1 MQTREKENVIN
12 KIIVKRKYIYGT
24 LLYLYKKK
32 KSTCNGPAEFKPV
45 LVVQGSPV
53 SDVDSVNHGE
63 GREALSVSLA
73 RKTRQQMEERSIVLT
88 SAELG
93 LAGETGC
100 GTGAGIPQWAGREGA
115 CRAEDLDTGSWAR
128 EEEH

>member
-1 MQTREKENVIN
+1 MV
-12 KIIVKRKYIYGT
+12 
-24 LLYLYKKK
+24 LYCIYKKK
-32 KSTCNGPAEFKPV
+32 KSTCHGPAEFNPV

-93 LAGETGC
+93 LAGETG
-100 GTGAGIPQWAGREGA
+100 
-115 CRAEDLDTGSWAR
+115 
-128 EEEH
+128 